1 MEKIRPA
8 ETARR
13 MILMV
18 SGVISLELFNKVPS
32 MSAAANLY
40 FKNMSSFGKVFLL
53 YVRKD
58 KLSTGLDYFGYRKIQ
73 MYG

>member
-1 MEKIRPA
+1 
-8 ETARR
+8 
-13 MILMV
+13 
-18 SGVISLELFNKVPS
+18 